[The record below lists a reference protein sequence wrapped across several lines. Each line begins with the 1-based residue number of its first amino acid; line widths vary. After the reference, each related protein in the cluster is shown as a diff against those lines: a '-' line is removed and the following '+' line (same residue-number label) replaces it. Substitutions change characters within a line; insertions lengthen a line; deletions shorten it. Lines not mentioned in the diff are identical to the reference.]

1 MNSHRKQEIA
11 DRPYHRFGTIRKI
24 DGVTECIV
32 SGETEIRLHDG
43 TKTTYELSFSS
54 EEPYE
59 RWFGTEIL
67 SHGKDAVDLGR
78 LASGNANLLH
88 NHNTDQVIGVI
99 ESAEVKDG
107 KGFATVR
114 FGHSQLAK
122 EIQKDVDDGIRSNIS
137 VGYTVDKYEVEEGQ
151 KQDTYNVTRWS
162 PLEVSVV
169 GVPAD
174 SSVGI
179 GRCNENKPSDYEPF
193 KKEIKMS
200 KETEKPS
207 VQLVDKTEIRNKAFN
222 EASEILA
229 AGKTFKMQEEAAS
242 AVQRGISLSNFQKEI
257 QTSYDKR
264 SNEQVVKV
272 EAREYSKSE
281 KKDISGYSFAKV
293 IRETGEQRLTGLEA
307 ELHIEGSKNC
317 RNSGIQPR
325 GTIVPNVVLEQR
337 ATLDDGTGGGNLVIE
352 DNLQAQSFIELLRD
366 KLVLEQMG
374 ARMLTGVVGTIT
386 FPRQATAITAE
397 NVANTAAITE
407 ATTGTFTLDVV
418 TMSPKRIGGYQIFG
432 KDLAAQ
438 TSIATENLIRD
449 DLAKVLA
456 LRLQRDCLYGTGAAN
471 DIEGIANIL
480 GSGSANAQLE
490 SEAQIIATGAGGGA
504 AGAVPTYSHLTELEN
519 LVSIANAE
527 TGALAFLTG
536 SAGRKGLRQAIYGGT
551 SSARYVWE
559 KTPGMGQAEVI
570 GYPAYVTNTIT
581 STSSVDGSFDQLT
594 TGGSDTQIFYGNW
607 NDLMIAQYGGLDL
620 VVDPYKQK
628 ELALI
633 EVVAHIY
640 VDANIRHT
648 GSFAYAFDVTP

>member
-24 DGVTECIV
+24 DGVTESIV
-32 SGETEIRLHDG
+32 SGETVIRLHDG
-43 TKTTYELSFSS
+43 TKTKYELSFSS

-67 SHGKDAVDLGR
+67 SHGKDAVNLER

-137 VGYTVDKYEVEEGQ
+137 VGYTVDKYEVEEGK
-151 KQDTYNVTRWS
+151 KQDTYNVIRWS

-200 KETEKPS
+200 KEIEKPS
-207 VQLVDKTEIRNKAFN
+207 VQVVDKTEIRNKAFN

-242 AVQRGISLSNFQKEI
+242 AVQRGISLSDFQKEI
-257 QTSYDKR
+257 QTSFDKK
-264 SNEQVVKV
+264 SNEEVVTV
-272 EAREYSKSE
+272 EARDYSKAE
-281 KKDISGYSFAKV
+281 KRDISGYSFAKA
-293 IRETGEQRLTGLEA
+293 IRESGANHLTGLEA

-325 GTIVPNVVLEQR
+325 GTIVPNIVLEQR

-352 DNLQAQSFIELLRD
+352 DNLQAQSFIELLRE

-397 NVANTAAITE
+397 NVANTAALTE
-407 ATTGTFTLDVV
+407 ATSGTFTLDVV
-418 TMSPKRIGGYQIFG
+418 TMSPKRIGGYQVFG

-449 DLAKVLA
+449 DLAKVIA
-456 LRLQRDCLYGTGAAN
+456 GRLQRDCLYGTGAAD

-480 GSGSANAQLE
+480 GSGSGDISLE
-490 SEAQIIATGAGGGA
+490 SEAQIEAESGGA
-504 AGAVPTYSHLTELEN
+504 LTYSQLTQLEN
-519 LVSIANAE
+519 LVAAANAE
-527 TGALAFLTG
+527 TGALAWLTG
-536 SAGRKGLRQAIYGGT
+536 AGGRKRLRDAVYGGT
-551 SSARYVWE
+551 SSARYLWE

-570 GYPAYVTNTIT
+570 GYPAYMTNTIT
-581 STSSVDGSFDQLT
+581 GTSSVNGAFDCIT
-594 TGGSDTQIFYGNW
+594 TGGTDTQLFYGNW

-640 VDANIRHT
+640 VDANIRNN
-648 GSFAYAFDVTP
+648 GSFAYIYDATP